1 MKSKLIS
8 YIWIGILD
16 HKCHINMHEMLEI
29 FNIAKHKLHLS
40 KEPIDWHKLVTLN
53 VGDT

>member
-1 MKSKLIS
+1 
-8 YIWIGILD
+8 
-16 HKCHINMHEMLEI
+16 MLEI

-40 KEPIDWHKLVTLN
+40 KEPTDRYKLVTLN